1 MKGQLILIN
10 EYASLSLEDTFKLSW
25 KIFENSVP
33 SEIFSKTIYLM
44 NELLY
49 GTPLKII
56 KNGEYVSSIA
66 INNFLD
72 KNKPLLFNYSFMD
85 IFMNQFFNCNHYYI
99 YGFMENNIPII
110 NIYHLLDYNVIY
122 FNLKIIRNQNVLLKL
137 IMKINNNKKFNNNHN
152 I

>member
-49 GTPLKII
+49 VIFFFFFFKKKKGTPLKII

-85 IFMNQFFNCNHYYI
+85 IFMNQF
-99 YGFMENNIPII
+99 
-110 NIYHLLDYNVIY
+110 V
-122 FNLKIIRNQNVLLKL
+122 NLNS
-137 IMKINNNKKFNNNHN
+137 F
-152 I
+152 